1 MKIVVPAL
9 SLILSLAAG
18 PCLAQMLPGA
28 QGQDVIGGGAP
39 RARQRV
45 PDIAP
50 AGVPGAVSA
59 PLATGPS
66 VPKDIGDPT
75 TALFNAI
82 NKNDYG
88 AAQDAV
94 SRGANLNAQNPLG
107 ETPLDMAVALNRS
120 AIMFMLLG
128 ARHEDG
134 DQAAPAPSPSYAA
147 HSAPG
152 HKARA
157 RTVIISDHTPAPRPV
172 PMPVMGNDPGTPD
185 PSAGFLGFDPK
196 K

>member
-1 MKIVVPAL
+1 MKKVVPPL

-18 PCLAQMLPGA
+18 PALAQMLPGA

-39 RARQRV
+39 QARQRV

-50 AGVPGAVSA
+50 AGVPGAVPA

-66 VPKDIGDPT
+66 VQKNIGDPT

-88 AAQDAV
+88 AAQEAV

-120 AIMFMLLG
+120 AIIFMLLG
-128 ARHEDG
+128 ARNED
-134 DQAAPAPSPSYAA
+134 DANSAPAPSPTPIM
-147 HSAPG
+147 HSAPV
-152 HKARA
+152 
-157 RTVIISDHTPAPRPV
+157 RTVIVSDHTKTPRPQPV
-172 PMPVMGNDPGTPD
+172 PVMGDNPGTPD
-185 PSAGFLGFDPK
+185 PAAGFLGFNPK